1 MKKKLLLLFLVFTFL
16 FCGKSENNAPQSLVG
31 KTINCSAHRKF
42 VSDGGGFYSIN
53 FISETKVKF
62 NEPQEMGEPKI
73 YEENYKINGSA
84 ILIGK
89 DVYTMVDNKYFRS
102 DADAKLYTNDK
113 KIIEKIS
120 AAHDNSAK
128 GAEPTAEEK
137 SLPDEIFFCE

>member
-1 MKKKLLLLFLVFTFL
+1 MKKILLLFLVFPFL
-16 FCGKSENNAPQSLVG
+16 FCGKSENKPPQSLVG

-53 FISETKVKF
+53 LVSETKAKF
-62 NEPQEMGEPKI
+62 NEPQEMGEPKV

-84 ILIGK
+84 IQIGK

-102 DADAKLYTNDK
+102 DADLKLYTNDK
-113 KIIEKIS
+113 KIIEKIE
-120 AAHDNSAK
+120 AALANSAK
-128 GAEPTAEEK
+128 DAEPTAEEK